1 MRQTL
6 DALAH
11 IVATLKKQTTSSETL
26 DSHLANTSR
35 PRVQGFK
42 LPPIEKVVSLIR
54 LAKSQSLAGTGWIY
68 EVIQFNQ
75 FPDMCLGVYFSA
87 DYPHGDHI
95 SVNAG
100 LHSLFWDYAFQL
112 PDEQREEYFGY
123 ARLCRENLETALVDL
138 PLHLPATPNTILAL
152 TLGAFHFIE
161 LSKPCMSWTFSS
173 NASQLCQTLGY
184 HRKISMKG
192 DSQETVQYKSFLFWG
207 VYFLD
212 KCLSLRLG
220 RASTIP
226 DSDITLPRPSA
237 GKPNDAPVM
246 AYYPLWTES
255 ARLQGRIYDMLYS
268 PCSLAQPNHVRYD
281 QVQHLV
287 SELQALKKETQDVN
301 NRWIKTAK
309 QISGEGLMD
318 FFAVS
323 DDVLHLSL
331 LTLVYRAAPPSK
343 EASTTFSSNCIK
355 TAQATLQR
363 HHDCMEVI
371 SKTDN
376 IYFPKYIHWTLL
388 FAPFSPFIVIFCH
401 VIETQDQSYL
411 SHLHD
416 FVESIQSAPTVSEA
430 AARMH
435 RLFLVLYNV
444 ALHFVEFRT
453 SKQPGQTPAFAEM
466 DGYLAALG
474 LAAPVSDDVHQQVLQ
489 SLNPDSGHD
498 FMAHEY
504 QQREEPTMGIG
515 NEAELDGWFS
525 SNRAIMGLLQDSDLN
540 ILDEDWRC

>member
-152 TLGAFHFIE
+152 TLGFPFHRALKTLHVLDILIKCVPIMPDTG
-161 LSKPCMSWTFSS
+161 LSPEDIHEGRLAGDCPIQIFS
-173 NASQLCQTLGY
+173 L
-184 HRKISMKG
+184 
-192 DSQETVQYKSFLFWG
+192 WG